1 MFEGCLENV
10 RASIPLVHCITNYVT
25 VNDVANVLIACGGAP
40 LMSDDLDDAVEIT
53 GICGGLDINIGT
65 LNARTIPTMF
75 ATGKRAN
82 ELGHPVVLDPV
93 GAGASKVRTQTAY
106 DLMDQIG
113 FAVIRGNISEIR
125 TLATGEGSTRGVDAA
140 VADVVTEQTIESGV
154 DFARAF
160 AERTGSVIAISGAI
174 DIVAD
179 ADRAYIIRNGHPLM
193 ARITGSG
200 CMLTAILAA
209 YQTANREDP
218 LKAAAA
224 AVCMYGIAGQRA
236 AERMQP
242 RQGNATYRTLLIDAV
257 NGMQA
262 DDLED
267 NADYEL
273 VVR

>member
-1 MFEGCLENV
+1 MFEEYMENV
-10 RASIPLVHCITNYVT
+10 RTGIPLIHCMTNYVT
-25 VNDVANVLIACGGAP
+25 VNDVANALIACGGAP
-40 LMSDDLDDAVEIT
+40 LMSDDIDDAVDIT

-65 LNARTIPTMF
+65 LNARTITAMF
-75 ATGKRAN
+75 ATGRRAN

-93 GAGASKVRTQTAY
+93 GAGASKMRTETAY
-106 DLMDQIG
+106 GLMDQID
-113 FAVIRGNISEIR
+113 FSVIRGNISEIR

-140 VADVVTEQTIESGV
+140 IGDAVTDQNLASSVG
-154 DFARAF
+154 FARAF
-160 AERTGSVIAISGAI
+160 AERTGSIIAISGAI

-179 ADRAYIIRNGHPLM
+179 ADKAYVIRNGHPLM

-209 YQTANREDP
+209 YQVANREDP

-224 AVCMYGIAGQRA
+224 AVCMYGVAGQMA
-236 AERMQP
+236 AERMQA

-257 NGMQA
+257 DCMEA

-273 VVR
+273 VI